1 MNKREVI
8 FELKRK
14 AAATLYPDF
23 TSGESDY
30 QPIVDMF
37 GDVIIQVE
45 DEDYQGDT
53 WVLYKRGTR
62 YGRLEFGWG
71 SCSGCDV
78 LQACGSL
85 DEIDQLINE
94 LYNSIE
100 WFDDASIALKYF
112 KEHNAD
118 ENVGGND
125 KEFTEKAI
133 ELLEGTIGKEAQ
145 NH

>member
-1 MNKREVI
+1 MDKHDVI

-14 AAATLYPDF
+14 AAISLYPDF
-23 TSGESDY
+23 DGTESDY
-30 QPIVDMF
+30 QPIVDLF
-37 GDVIIQVE
+37 GDVVLQVQ

-53 WVLYKRGTR
+53 WVLYKRGETR

-71 SCSGCDV
+71 SCSGCDA

-85 DEIDQLINE
+85 GEIDQLINE

-100 WFDDASIALKYF
+100 WFDDASVALKYF

-118 ENVGGND
+118 EDIGGND
-125 KEFTEKAI
+125 KAFTEKAI
-133 ELLEGTIGKEAQ
+133 ELLEAVVGKKA
-145 NH
+145 